1 VNDATLSHHCV
12 IPVTAGTATFTSRHY
27 FITLQAHHMNTSVVK
42 GIWSQQ
48 KSKLKQQYAILTDND
63 LMFASG
69 KKDEMLAR
77 LQIKLG
83 QTKEAFEK
91 MMAEL

>member
-1 VNDATLSHHCV
+1 
-12 IPVTAGTATFTSRHY
+12 
-27 FITLQAHHMNTSVVK
+27 MNTYVLK

-48 KSKLKQQYAILTDND
+48 KNKLKQQYAILTDND

-77 LQIKLG
+77 LQVKLG
-83 QTKEAFEK
+83 KTKEEFEK
-91 MMAEL
+91 LLADL

>member
-1 VNDATLSHHCV
+1 
-12 IPVTAGTATFTSRHY
+12 
-27 FITLQAHHMNTSVVK
+27 MNTYELK

-48 KSKLKQQYAILTDND
+48 KSKLKQQFAILTEND

-69 KKDEMLAR
+69 KKDEMLAK

-83 QTKEAFEK
+83 KSKEEFDRLLAS
-91 MMAEL
+91 L